1 MKNLKLFTTTLTI
14 LASLLIISC
23 GKADVDTSGCYQD
36 IEIAKKAAAKKNQ
49 DLLVFLTMNGEDS
62 TSQIFIDN
70 VIRNPKFKDEI
81 SSKYVT
87 VRMDFSESSYKLTVA
102 AADASET
109 AKKNAEKNAEIIQ
122 HNTKFAKL
130 LNASVTPTVY
140 VLSKECYLI
149 TSIYDDSQNKTYDG
163 FKTLLNG
170 KKSAIEEMHKM
181 IAKTKKGSAEEKM
194 KAIDALYQAT
204 APDARHFL
212 ADLLA
217 SAKKIDPSNK
227 SGLLGECL
235 YSAADAKAVA
245 AMNSG
250 DIRKAVNAYLSV
262 ENETSIDPVNRQ
274 QAIYTA
280 AYLCTK
286 SGLEENPVIISYLEK
301 AIAAAPD
308 SDEVPTLKRIIESLK

>member
-1 MKNLKLFTTTLTI
+1 MKRLFTITI
-14 LASLLIISC
+14 ALLSLIFISC
-23 GKADVDTSGCYQD
+23 GKARVDTSGCYLD
-36 IEIAKKAAAKKNQ
+36 VEDAKKMAEKKNQ
-49 DLLVFLTMNGEDS
+49 DILVFITMNGEDS
-62 TSQIFIDN
+62 SSQSMTDN

-81 SSKYVT
+81 SSKYIT
-87 VRMDFSESSYKLTVA
+87 VRIDFSDNTYKISEA
-102 AADASET
+102 SEDASDT
-109 AKKNAEKNAEIIQ
+109 AKKNAEKNAETIE
-122 HNTKFAKL
+122 HNKQFARL
-130 LNASVTPTVY
+130 LNASVTPAVF
-140 VLSKECYLI
+140 VLSKEVYLI
-149 TSIYDDSQNKTYDG
+149 TSIYDGAKVKTYDA
-163 FKTLLNG
+163 FKNQL
-170 KKSAIEEMHKM
+170 KEISPAIEEMHKM
-181 IAKTKKGSAEEKM
+181 IANTKKGGAEDKM

-250 DIRKAVNAYLSV
+250 DIRAAVNAYLSV
-262 ENETSIDPVNRQ
+262 ENETSIDPVERQ

-280 AYLCTK
+280 AYLCTRA
-286 SGLEENPVIISYLEK
+286 GLEENPVIISYLEK